1 MLTKTLFS
9 NNRISLILVFFTLFV
24 WLWTVFN
31 ISAWR
36 RDNLV
41 IHDIISYYSYLP
53 AIFIYNDLSFTF
65 VDELPDDFTGK
76 IWYLTTK
83 DGARVQKMSMGVS
96 VLYSPFFFIA
106 HQHAKMANVP
116 ADGYSWPYSMWLAL
130 SSVFYAFL
138 ALFFLRKILLR
149 FFNDKITTITLLI
162 IAFGTNWFFYVTN
175 EGPMSHTYSFFL
187 FTLFLLYTI
196 KWHEFKSV
204 SNAVTL
210 GVVGGLI
217 VLVRPSNIVIF
228 IIPIFYGV
236 FNKESFVWKL
246 NLIKNNW
253 HHLILILFLIGLI
266 FYPQLLYWKKA
277 TGDWFYYS
285 YGNEGFYFSNPKI
298 LKGLF
303 SYRKGWLVYTPLM
316 IFALAGVPMLFK
328 KMREFAFP
336 VTLFFIVN
344 IYIVFSW
351 WCWWYGGSFGM
362 RALIETYA
370 ILAIPL
376 ALFIQYIFK
385 QKLWLQVIASIL
397 IFLLISLNLFQTLQY
412 RRTVIHWDSMTKEAY
427 WAVFGTLTIPDNYQ
441 DLIQIPDYDSA
452 LNEGKEKLNDEK

>member
-1 MLTKTLFS
+1 MLLKKSVFIAK
-9 NNRISLILVFFTLFV
+9 NRISLILIFFTLFV

-36 RDNLV
+36 KDNV
-41 IHDIISYYSYLP
+41 IIHDIISYYAYLP
-53 AIFIYNDLSFTF
+53 ATFVYHDLSFQF
-65 VDELPDDFTGK
+65 VDDLPDDFPGT

-106 HQHAKMANVP
+106 HQQARLTGYP
-116 ADGYSWPYSMWLAL
+116 SDGYSKPYQIWLVL

-138 ALFFLRKILLR
+138 ALLLLRKILIR
-149 FFNDKITTITLLI
+149 FFTDTITTITLLI

-187 FTLFLLYTI
+187 FSALIYFTV
-196 KWHEFKSV
+196 KWHSFRSI
-204 SNAVTL
+204 SNAVAL
-210 GVVGGLI
+210 GLVGGLI
-217 VLVRPSNIVIF
+217 VLVRPSNIIVF
-228 IIPIFYGV
+228 IIPLLYGV
-236 FNKESFVWKL
+236 YNKETLIHKI
-246 NLIKNNW
+246 NLLKNNW
-253 HHLILILFLIGLI
+253 YHLIIIVFLVCLI
-266 FYPQLLYWKKA
+266 FYPQMLYWKKA
-277 TGDWFYYS
+277 TGHWLYYS
-285 YGNEGFYFSNPKI
+285 YGNEGFYFTRPNI
-298 LKGLF
+298 FKGLF

-316 IFALAGVPMLFK
+316 LLAVAGIPLLFGKMKAFAL
-328 KMREFAFP
+328 P
-336 VTLFFIVN
+336 VTFFFIIN

-376 ALFIQYIFK
+376 AMCIGYIFK
-385 QKLWLQVIASIL
+385 QKRWVQISASVI

-441 DLIQIPDYDSA
+441 ELIQVPDYDSA
-452 LNEGKEKLNDEK
+452 LQGKEEKVE